1 MFIVAAITAVALA
14 AMLVMSASLKLR
26 QHETSVRIIN
36 GVVGVP
42 LRVFPVLAGLE
53 IAGAIGVVAGL
64 WLAPLGIAAAA
75 GVVLYFVGAIA
86 AHVRVGDVKGV
97 ASPLVMLALAV
108 VVLVLRIATA

>member
-1 MFIVAAITAVALA
+1 MFIITAVTATALA
-14 AMLVMSASLKLR
+14 AMLAVSASLKLR
-26 QHETSVRIIN
+26 QHEMSVGIIN

-42 LRVFPVLAGLE
+42 LRLFPALAGLE
-53 IAGAIGVVAGL
+53 IAGAAGVVAGL
-64 WLAPLGIAAAA
+64 WLAPLGVAAAV

-97 ASPLVMLALAV
+97 AGPLLMLAIAL